1 MLTRTPA
8 TCIQQAPTD
17 RTASFCSAPNINPT
31 PRKMPQMLRKMLQ
44 LLRKMLQLL
53 RKMNRSLKEKKYHW
67 KEWNL
72 LLRIAR
78 QNIPTALC
86 KGGGDFGSCHLT
98 YSFKKSLMA
107 SDNDLPSARAFACA
121 LRHSW
126 SDTRTL
132 LIFFIMHQPLQVPNP
147 HNRLLMCC

>member
-1 MLTRTPA
+1 MFSKGDFSNHFLTVAGLFEADYR
-8 TCIQQAPTD
+8 
-17 RTASFCSAPNINPT
+17 
-31 PRKMPQMLRKMLQ
+31 
-44 LLRKMLQLL
+44 
-53 RKMNRSLKEKKYHW
+53 

-72 LLRIAR
+72 LLWIAR

-121 LRHSW
+121 LRHS
-126 SDTRTL
+126 
-132 LIFFIMHQPLQVPNP
+132 
-147 HNRLLMCC
+147 